1 MSGFTYT
8 DSGTEWEGF
17 VGGIVETGPG
27 GFNDDPGRCLV
38 VVGTITPTA
47 IDDGTVTNIFSTPT
61 FSMIVDGRLLDDEV
75 HECDTTD
82 IEAAGYSWILD
93 AEVTVGTAFPFYT
106 EFFIPGETPSEPEA
120 LVLGS
125 ASGDRALYYEPT
137 VSAEIPTPGESSTG
151 AADQELIPIGDPSV
165 SGFTHTDI
173 GTEWEGFVGGIVETG
188 PGGFNDDPGRCLVV
202 VGTITP
208 TAIDDGTVTNIFSTP
223 TFSMIVDGRLL
234 DDEVHECDTTDI
246 EAAGYSWI
254 LDAEVTVGTAFP
266 FYTEFFIP
274 GETPSEP
281 EALVLGSASGD
292 RALYYE
298 PSISD
303 SVPPP

>member
-1 MSGFTYT
+1 MSIGDPLLSGFTYT

-47 IDDGTVTNIFSTPT
+47 IDDGT
-61 FSMIVDGRLLDDEV
+61 L
-75 HECDTTD
+75 
-82 IEAAGYSWILD
+82 
-93 AEVTVGTAFPFYT
+93 
-106 EFFIPGETPSEPEA
+106 
-120 LVLGS
+120 
-125 ASGDRALYYEPT
+125 
-137 VSAEIPTPGESSTG
+137 
-151 AADQELIPIGDPSV
+151 
-165 SGFTHTDI
+165 
-173 GTEWEGFVGGIVETG
+173 
-188 PGGFNDDPGRCLVV
+188 
-202 VGTITP
+202 
-208 TAIDDGTVTNIFSTP
+208 TNIFSTP